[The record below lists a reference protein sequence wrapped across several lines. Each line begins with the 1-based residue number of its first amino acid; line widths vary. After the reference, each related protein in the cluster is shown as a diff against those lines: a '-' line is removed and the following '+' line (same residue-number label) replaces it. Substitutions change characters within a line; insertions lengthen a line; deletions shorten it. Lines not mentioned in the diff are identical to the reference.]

1 MLLVGVYLPAAME
14 FGGNYR
20 LGRPVVKLVSKD
32 DGETDRGEKP

>member
-20 LGRPVVKLVSKD
+20 LGCPIVKSVSED
-32 DGETDRGEKP
+32 YG